1 MKKISIL
8 IPAYNEEAVLTLL
21 YDRVSILM
29 NKLSNYEWEVMFVN
43 DGSKDNTL
51 AILYALRNKDNRIN
65 IVDLS
70 RNYGKEIAM
79 LAGFDYVSGDCV
91 VIMDADL
98 QDPPELIE
106 QMIPYWEDGY
116 DDVYAKRRSREGES
130 FIKKKTSQWFYSILQ
145 KTTKINIQKDT
156 GDFRLLDR
164 SCIDALCQIREQSRY
179 TKGMFSWIGFKKKEI
194 IFDRSPRAAG
204 KTKWNYFKLIS
215 LAIEGITSFTTK
227 PLRISTIIGSIISLF
242 AFIYMIYMLLRTILY
257 GNPVAGYPS
266 LLVMI
271 LFLGGVQLL
280 SLGVLGEYIARIF
293 VETKH
298 RPTYFARSFNGEKVN
313 QNRR

>member
-1 MKKISIL
+1 
-8 IPAYNEEAVLTLL
+8 
-21 YDRVSILM
+21 M

-130 FIKKKTSQWFYSILQ
+130 FIKKKTSQWFYSILK
-145 KTTKINIQKDT
+145 KTTKINIQKNT

-313 QNRR
+313 QNRH

>member
-106 QMIPYWEDGY
+106 QMLPCWEDGY

-145 KTTKINIQKDT
+145 KTTKINIQKNT

-242 AFIYMIYMLLRTILY
+242 AFIYMIYMLLKTILY

-313 QNRR
+313 QNR

>member
-1 MKKISIL
+1 
-8 IPAYNEEAVLTLL
+8 
-21 YDRVSILM
+21 
-29 NKLSNYEWEVMFVN
+29 
-43 DGSKDNTL
+43 
-51 AILYALRNKDNRIN
+51 
-65 IVDLS
+65 
-70 RNYGKEIAM
+70 
-79 LAGFDYVSGDCV
+79 
-91 VIMDADL
+91 
-98 QDPPELIE
+98 
-106 QMIPYWEDGY
+106 
-116 DDVYAKRRSREGES
+116 
-130 FIKKKTSQWFYSILQ
+130 
-145 KTTKINIQKDT
+145 
-156 GDFRLLDR
+156 
-164 SCIDALCQIREQSRY
+164 
-179 TKGMFSWIGFKKKEI
+179 MFSWIGFKKKEI

-313 QNRR
+313 QNRH